1 MHADPDPPS
10 SSPADGDVAGLQ
22 REVERLRD
30 TLAERDDMLREARER
45 FEQDLQQARRE
56 LAAARAEQ
64 ERLAEEL
71 SASRSGDQAP
81 ASPVSG
87 GPGQTRHPRWWRAR
101 LSQRERRMQH
111 DVQLLY
117 QSGLFDAEWYCA
129 EYPDVANTGMNP
141 AEHYM
146 LHGAFEGRNPGP
158 QFDTRQY
165 LFDHP
170 DLVEGGENPLL
181 HFIRS
186 SGAAGSR

>member
-1 MHADPDPPS
+1 
-10 SSPADGDVAGLQ
+10 
-22 REVERLRD
+22 VERLREL
-30 TLAERDDMLREARER
+30 LAERDGMLRQARER
-45 FEQDLQQARRE
+45 FELDLLQARRE

-71 SASRSGDQAP
+71 SASRSGNPAS

-87 GPGQTRHPRWWRAR
+87 GPGRTRHPRWWRAR

-111 DVQLLY
+111 DMQLLY

-141 AEHYM
+141 AEHYL

-186 SGAAGSR
+186 GAAGSR

>member
-1 MHADPDPPS
+1 MHSDPDPPIG
-10 SSPADGDVAGLQ
+10 GDVAGLQ
-22 REVERLRD
+22 REMGRLRA
-30 TLAERDDMLREARER
+30 TLAERDGMLREAREH
-45 FEQDLQQARRE
+45 FEHDLLQARRE

-71 SASRSGDQAP
+71 SASRSGNETP

-87 GPGQTRHPRWWRAR
+87 GPGRTRHPRWWRAR

-111 DVQLLY
+111 DVQQLY

-170 DLVEGGENPLL
+170 DLVEAGENPLL